1 MIVLSDTIK
10 MSLAL
15 HQIHSEEDDLPEE
28 EMEEDVNPILE
39 QCDPGTDL
47 GLTEL
52 ELPFPFKEE
61 FVMVDKEDN
70 SLEKKLIETKVA
82 GSLQIITVSQK

>member
-1 MIVLSDTIK
+1 MYLMVLFDTIN

-15 HQIHSEEDDLPEE
+15 HQAHFEEDDLPAE
-28 EMEEDVNPILE
+28 EMKEDVKPILE
-39 QCDPGTDL
+39 QCGPGTDL

-61 FVMVDKEDN
+61 FDAIDTEDDA
-70 SLEKKLIETKVA
+70 LEKKLIETKVA
-82 GSLQIITVSQK
+82 GWLQRVTVL